1 MTKIDSRLILYAVF
15 ALVVLAFISPL
26 YAAGK
31 LDIVRKFTKGNTE
44 LKVATFTEN
53 AERVGLIGIAS
64 PARNSFAFKLKE
76 WQMLIGLCTKA
87 SKIKSATWT
96 EVGSMSETG
105 TVDVS
110 HLTVSAGPGMNF
122 VITSPKKGTVSY
134 AIQTPDY
141 PVLLA
146 ALQKVKAYLSP

>member
-1 MTKIDSRLILYAVF
+1 MTKFESRLILYAAFV
-15 ALVVLAFISPL
+15 LVVLAFVSPL
-26 YAAGK
+26 HAAGK

-64 PARNSFAFKLKE
+64 PARNSFAFKSKE
-76 WQMLIGLCTKA
+76 WGVLIGLCTKA
-87 SKIKSATWT
+87 SKIKSGTWT
-96 EVGSMSETG
+96 EVGSLSETG
-105 TVDVS
+105 TTDVS

-134 AIQTPDY
+134 ALQTQEY
-141 PVLLA
+141 PALLA
-146 ALQKVKAYLSP
+146 ALQKVKAFLSP